1 VIPGIQSQSDFVFS
15 TPLMQRLFEVAIFP
29 GVPVGDIYLHPIARA
44 AWVGLLATAL
54 NLMPIGQLDGGH
66 ILYSFVGGHH
76 RLLTNLFIVA
86 LIPLAFFFSWSW
98 MFWALLLFFLGRKH
112 PRIYDPTPLGTG
124 RAQLGM
130 LAFLMF
136 VVSFSPA
143 PVMVY

>member
-1 VIPGIQSQSDFVFS
+1 
-15 TPLMQRLFEVAIFP
+15 
-29 GVPVGDIYLHPIARA
+29 
-44 AWVGLLATAL
+44 VGLLATAL

-143 PVMVY
+143 PVMVD